1 MRRVDLVSVIAGLA
15 VCGLGVLLLLDRTG
29 ALDLHFNYAA
39 PAVLAAV
46 GLVLLATGLS
56 RD

>member
-1 MRRVDLVSVIAGLA
+1 VRRVDLVSLIAGLA

-29 ALDLHFNYAA
+29 TLDLRFNYAA
-39 PAVLAAV
+39 PAVLAV
-46 GLVLLATGLS
+46 LGLVLLVLGFA